1 MKDWREIYESRKM
14 TAQEAATHIRSGD
27 RVVVAHGPGAP
38 LPVLH
43 AIADNKDAYEDV
55 TFYHMVTHGGTP
67 YAGEEMEG
75 HLHTNATFISAGY
88 RGGLEKGY
96 VDLFPLNFSEFP
108 AWLEERIDSNVVVT
122 VTTPPDEHGYVC
134 CGLNCDYTIPAARR
148 ARTIIAEVNP
158 NVPTSYGD
166 TFIHVSDIECF
177 VETDRDLC
185 ETLPRK
191 ATEVEQKIGAYCA
204 ELIPD
209 GACLQLGVGGIPD
222 AILPFLMDKK
232 ELGIHSEVIGDG
244 VQVLMEAGVITGRKK
259 QLDTG
264 LVVTGGLFGSREF
277 HKFAN
282 RHPAINLRPVNY
294 TNDPRIICQQK
305 NMISINAC
313 VQLDLYG
320 QINAEFMG
328 GIQFS
333 GMGGQV
339 DFVRGAKMSEG
350 GKSIIACSS
359 TAKGGK
365 ISKIV
370 PFLDHGA
377 PVTTSRTD
385 VDYVVTEYGIAHL
398 GGSSLWERGKA
409 LIRIAHPDFRDQ
421 LTEEL
426 ERRYN
431 RKVTVQI

>member
-1 MKDWREIYESRKM
+1 M
-14 TAQEAATHIRSGD
+14 TAKEAVTHIQSGD

-38 LPVLH
+38 IPVLE
-43 AIADNKDAYEDV
+43 ALAENKDAYQDV

-67 YAGEEMEG
+67 YVGEEMEG
-75 HLHTNATFISAGY
+75 HLHLNDCFISAGY
-88 RGGLEKGY
+88 RGQMEKGI
-96 VDLFPLNFSEFP
+96 VDLVPLHFSEFP
-108 AWLEERIDSNVVVT
+108 AWLEHERESNVVVT

-158 NVPTSYGD
+158 NCPTTFGD

-177 VETDRDLC
+177 VESDRALC
-185 ETLPRK
+185 ETLPRE
-191 ATEVEQKIGAYCA
+191 ATEVEKQIGGYCA

-209 GACLQLGVGGIPD
+209 GATLQLGVGGIPD
-222 AILPFLMDKK
+222 AVLPFLLEKHD
-232 ELGIHSEVIGDG
+232 LGIHSEVIGDG

-259 QLDTG
+259 TLDTG
-264 LVVTGGLFGSREF
+264 LVVTGGVFGSAKF
-277 HKFAN
+277 HKFVDH
-282 RHPAINLRPVNY
+282 HPAISLRPVDY

-305 NMISINAC
+305 NMVSINAC
-313 VQLDLYG
+313 VQVDISG
-320 QINAEFMG
+320 QVNSEFMN

-339 DFVRGAKMSEG
+339 DFVRGAKMAEG

-359 TAKGGK
+359 TAKNGT

-370 PFLDHGA
+370 PLLDHGA
-377 PVTTSRTD
+377 PVTTARTD

-398 GGSSLWERGKA
+398 GGQTLRERARA
-409 LIRIAHPDFRDQ
+409 LIKVAHPKFRDA
-421 LTEEL
+421 LMEEA
-426 ERRYN
+426 ERRYGS
-431 RKVTVQI
+431 KIF